1 MANRDSRT
9 QPLSAYLAFHTFA
22 ACLGGL
28 NAGINL
34 GNLNTPGQLISLC
47 KGIPEADRDAS
58 LKTYVP
64 CWPQTDG
71 EEAMNSMWG
80 FVAGLLAVG
89 AFIGALAS
97 TPLAM
102 KLGRKYAIMINN
114 VLFIIGGVLMALSNG
129 PAQFGAGRFLSGVA
143 TGAATSIVSTY
154 VSEISVDKYRGA
166 LGTCLQL
173 NVVIGILLAAGFGVP
188 LSTTEGNR
196 ENGMGWRINVAV
208 VVIPAFL
215 QVCLMFLCVE
225 APRYLVSKGRL
236 VEAKAALQKL
246 RGYAWNIEYEFA
258 DILKS
263 QGYSVDSTDVPQ
275 LKGEADR
282 SASLGAHA
290 NGADVEKNIAN
301 VNKAPAASSKAAPMS
316 FLEVVGDSRLR
327 KMLLIAIGIHFCQ
340 QITGINSIIM
350 YSTSIFDRAYPD
362 ISGILT
368 LGVSLVNLAS
378 TFPAVV
384 LVEKFGR
391 RSLMGFGL
399 LGMTVF
405 TAMVLLGMLCDLPL
419 VIVLGIN
426 LFVACFAVGLGPIPF
441 LIIPELFPTKAVAV
455 ASGLAN
461 FVNYMSNWLVVM
473 TFPMYEKP
481 LGNFV
486 FVPFL
491 AFAALGTF
499 FVFTCVPETKG
510 KTLKD
515 LGMADEED

>member
-34 GNLNTPGQLISLC
+34 GNLNTPRQVISLC

-71 EEAMNSMWG
+71 EDAMNSMWG
-80 FVAGLLAVG
+80 FVASSLAIG
-89 AFIGALAS
+89 GFIGALAS

-102 KLGRKYAIMINN
+102 KLGRKYAIMVNN
-114 VLFIIGGVLMALSNG
+114 LLFIIGGVLMALSNG

-154 VSEISVDKYRGA
+154 VSEIAVQKYRGA

-188 LSTTEGNR
+188 LSTPEANSESGL
-196 ENGMGWRINVAV
+196 GWRINVAI
-208 VVIPAFL
+208 VVIPALL
-215 QVCLMFLCVE
+215 QVILMFFCVE
-225 APRYLVSKGRL
+225 APRYLVSNGRL

-246 RGYAWNIEYEFA
+246 RGFAWNIEYEFA

-263 QGYSVDSTDVPQ
+263 QGYSVDSADVSQ
-275 LKGEADR
+275 LKSDAER
-282 SASLGAHA
+282 SAALGTHA
-290 NGADVEKNIAN
+290 NGADVEKNVAN
-301 VNKAPAASSKAAPMS
+301 VKAPVASSKSSPMS

-327 KMLLIAIGIHFCQ
+327 KMLLIAVGIHFCQ

-350 YSTSIFDRAYPD
+350 YSTSIFDKAYPD

-399 LGMTVF
+399 LGMTLF
-405 TAMVLLGMLCDLPL
+405 TATVLFGMLCDLPV

-455 ASGLAN
+455 AAGLAN
-461 FVNYMSNWLVVM
+461 FVNYMSNWVVVM